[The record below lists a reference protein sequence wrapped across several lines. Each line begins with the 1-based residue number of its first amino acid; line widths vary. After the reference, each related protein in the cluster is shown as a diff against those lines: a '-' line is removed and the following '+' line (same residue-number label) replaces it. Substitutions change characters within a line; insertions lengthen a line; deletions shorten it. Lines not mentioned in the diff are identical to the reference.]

1 MYDVG
6 NKNAM
11 TKGGGVIY
19 RVLVRRRTHREG
31 GCKKRTI
38 AYKGGR
44 GC

>member
-11 TKGGGVIY
+11 IEGGGGHLPCSCTQAY
-19 RVLVRRRTHREG
+19 AQGG